1 VTRKLLKKDRR
12 NILITWKKYR
22 EWHWKELKKFLY
34 LGSEKMFI
42 LWEQDLAGNKRIG
55 KKASGTENVVM
66 SSRNMVIGEQEIN
79 YWKLW
84 IWFLKK
90 GKYLATLWKPL
101 HKECEKSECSNY
113 SMVIITLYYSMVLY
127 DNCSVAWDL

>member
-84 IWFLKK
+84 IWFLNNHKYNHK
-90 GKYLATLWKPL
+90 YNRKNNHNLLYCKIWQQYLATCNSIMWLLFSWKL
-101 HKECEKSECSNY
+101 LNF
-113 SMVIITLYYSMVLY
+113 LR
-127 DNCSVAWDL
+127 